1 MMKKT
6 DLCPCAS
13 KKIYADCCQRFW
25 ATQQVAA
32 TAEELMRSRYTAFVL
47 EKAAYLLETHHSQSR
62 KPDELKALKKSFK
75 GMVWTGLE
83 IVATQAGAETDSEG
97 EVEFVAHFKHVGK
110 AGRLHE
116 RSRFN
121 KEKGQWFY
129 VDGDILS
136 DA

>member
-1 MMKKT
+1 MKKT
-6 DLCPCAS
+6 DPCPCCS
-13 KKIYADCCQRFW
+13 GKSYGECCNFFLGG
-25 ATQQVAA
+25 ATPAL
-32 TAEELMRSRYTAFVL
+32 TAEQLMRSRYTAFTL
-47 EKAAYLLETHHSQSR
+47 EKAHYLVETHHAQSR
-62 KPDELKALKKSFK
+62 KQDELKALKKSFK
-75 GMVWTGLE
+75 GMMWTGLE

-97 EVEFVAHFKHVGK
+97 EVEFVAHFKHFGK